1 MPGSSELKTLAE
13 ENPRLVY
20 GLLYPQPTIHLRE
33 RQTMPQDPTQSSP
46 STISDEEAS
55 HQLAVILDDLSTSD
69 QEGMRAAI
77 VKHVPLERRILMV
90 KMMLDPD
97 QIDLIRWAFQATVA
111 TQPSNAG
118 TEAIKNILAIW

>member
-1 MPGSSELKTLAE
+1 MPESSKLKKLAE

-20 GLLYPQPTIHLRE
+20 GLLYPQPILKE

-77 VKHVPLERRILMV
+77 IEHVPFERRILMV
-90 KMMLDPD
+90 KMMLDPK
-97 QIDLIRWAFQATVA
+97 QVELIRWALQTTLA

-118 TEAIKNILAIW
+118 TEAIKAMLAIW